1 MFEII
6 RKNQRVMQL
15 VLLVL
20 ILPSFVLIGVSGY
33 SSYVSGDSDIVK
45 VGDSAI
51 TSQEFD
57 RARRMQLDDMQRNNP
72 SGFDL
77 AQADSIESRRALLES
92 LIDQRVQI
100 EVATADRFNVSDIA
114 LRDYIASMPEFQ
126 ENGVFS
132 PALYSQ
138 VLASAGINTRDFEQ
152 SQRGQ
157 LARQR
162 VLGPVAA
169 SASMLPSVMNKL
181 EIALTE
187 ERGVRVRSFLT
198 RDFESKVQISDADLQ
213 AWYDANKQSLELPEQ
228 VKVEYLLLNEAAAS
242 KDLPT
247 PTDEQLKQYYEQNK
261 ARYVQAGRV
270 NISHILV
277 TLPAGA
283 SDSEREAAQTKAREL
298 AEKAQADKE
307 SFADLARAHSQDE
320 GSAREGGELGWISK
334 GSWPSVLENA
344 VFALKKGDVSGVIEG
359 PNGFHIFKSNEVQ
372 PEQGESFEQARSKVQ
387 DEVRKQLAS
396 ERFADMASKL
406 TNLVYENEDN
416 LEAAANA
423 LGLTLKQAQGV
434 SRQGLIPASQVDGE
448 LAAADSPDA
457 AVLDDS
463 RVRQALFNAEAMASR
478 KNAGVVEVSPDTLI
492 ALRVVDVKQA
502 HVPALDKVRG
512 IAEENLR
519 REKAAALAV
528 QAGEDYLKELQ
539 AGAEPE
545 SFSAQFAVSRAEFP
559 EMDEALLNKVLANPV
574 DKLPAYVG
582 DRQPQGYTVVQIL
595 SHQPGKAGNPG
606 LDMLTAQLTQAM
618 ARTETQAVLQAMRVE
633 EKVQLLPEAE
643 KELSASGDNE

>member
-20 ILPSFVLIGVSGY
+20 ILPSFILIGVSGY

-77 AQADSIESRRALLES
+77 AQADSLESRRALLES

-114 LRDYIASMPEFQ
+114 LRDHIATMPEFQ

-132 PALYSQ
+132 PTLYSQ
-138 VLASAGINTRDFEQ
+138 VLASAGIDARDFEQ

-157 LARQR
+157 LALQR

-169 SASMLPSVMNKL
+169 STSMLPSVMNKL

-187 ERGVRVRSFLT
+187 ERGVRTRRFLT
-198 RDFESKVQISDADLQ
+198 RDFEPQVQISDADLQ
-213 AWYDANKQSLELPEQ
+213 AWYDANKQSLELPQQ
-228 VKVEYLLLNEAAAS
+228 VKVEYLLLNEAAAF

-261 ARYVQAGRV
+261 ARYVQPGRV
-270 NISHILV
+270 NISHILLNV
-277 TLPAGA
+277 PAGA

-298 AEKAQADKE
+298 AEKAQANKDD
-307 SFADLARAHSQDE
+307 FADLARANSQDE

-359 PNGFHIFKSNEVQ
+359 PNGFHIFKINEVQ

-387 DEVRKQLAS
+387 EEVRKQLAS

-406 TNLVYENEDN
+406 TNLVYDNEDS

-423 LGLTLKQAQGV
+423 LGLTLKQAEGI
-434 SRQGLIPASQVDGE
+434 SRQGLIPASQVEGE
-448 LAAADSPDA
+448 LAAANGPDA
-457 AVLDDS
+457 AVLDDN
-463 RVRQALFNAEAMASR
+463 RVRQALFNAEALASR

-492 ALRVVDVKQA
+492 ALRVIDVTDA
-502 HVPALDKVRG
+502 HVPALDKVRT

-528 QAGEDYLKELQ
+528 QAGEDYLKQLQ
-539 AGAEPE
+539 AGSEPE
-545 SFSAQFAVSRAEFP
+545 NFSAQFAVSRAQFP

-618 ARTETQAVLQAMRVE
+618 ARTETQAVLQAMRVQ
-633 EKVQLLPEAE
+633 EKVQILPEAE
-643 KELSASGDNE
+643 KELTSSGEDE

>member
-77 AQADSIESRRALLES
+77 AQADSLESRRALLES

-114 LRDYIASMPEFQ
+114 LRDYIATMPEFQ

-138 VLASAGINTRDFEQ
+138 VLASAGIDTRDFEQ

-157 LARQR
+157 LALQR

-169 SASMLPSVMNKL
+169 STSMLPSVMNKL

-187 ERGVRVRSFLT
+187 ERGVRTRTFLT
-198 RDFESKVQISDADLQ
+198 RDFEPEVQISDADLQ
-213 AWYDANKQSLELPEQ
+213 AWYDANKQSLELPQQ
-228 VKVEYLLLNEAAAS
+228 VKVEYLLLNEAAAF

-261 ARYVQAGRV
+261 ARYVQPGRV

-277 TLPAGA
+277 NVPAGA

-298 AEKAQADKE
+298 AEKAQANKDD
-307 SFADLARAHSQDE
+307 FADLARANSQDE

-387 DEVRKQLAS
+387 EEVRKQLAS

-406 TNLVYENEDN
+406 TNLVYDNEDS

-423 LGLTLKQAQGV
+423 LGLTLKQAEGI
-434 SRQGLIPASQVDGE
+434 SRQGLIPASQVEGD
-448 LAAADSPDA
+448 LAAANGPDA

-463 RVRQALFNAEAMASR
+463 RVRQALFNAEALASR
-478 KNAGVVEVSPDTLI
+478 KNAGVVEVAPDTLI
-492 ALRVVDVKQA
+492 ALRVIDVTDA
-502 HVPALDKVRG
+502 HVPALDKVRT

-528 QAGEDYLKELQ
+528 QAGEDYLKQLQ
-539 AGAEPE
+539 AGSEPE
-545 SFSAQFAVSRAEFP
+545 NFSAQFAVSRAEFP

-606 LDMLTAQLTQAM
+606 LNMLTAQLTQAM
-618 ARTETQAVLQAMRVE
+618 ARTETQAVLQAMRVQ
-633 EKVQLLPEAE
+633 EKVQILPEAE
-643 KELSASGDNE
+643 KELTSSGEDE

>member
-77 AQADSIESRRALLES
+77 AQADSLESRRALLES

-114 LRDYIASMPEFQ
+114 LRDYIATMPEFQ

-138 VLASAGINTRDFEQ
+138 VLASAGIDTRDFEQ

-157 LARQR
+157 LALQR

-169 SASMLPSVMNKL
+169 STSMLPSVMNKL

-187 ERGVRVRSFLT
+187 ERGVRTRSFLT
-198 RDFESKVQISDADLQ
+198 RDFQPEVQISDADLQ
-213 AWYDANKQSLELPEQ
+213 AWYDANKQSLELPQQ
-228 VKVEYLLLNEAAAS
+228 VKVEYLLLNEAAAF

-261 ARYVQAGRV
+261 ARYVQPGRV

-277 TLPAGA
+277 NVPAGA

-298 AEKAQADKE
+298 AEKAQANKDD
-307 SFADLARAHSQDE
+307 FADLARANSQDE

-387 DEVRKQLAS
+387 EEVRKQLAS

-406 TNLVYENEDN
+406 TNLVYDNEDS

-423 LGLTLKQAQGV
+423 LGLTLKQAEGI
-434 SRQGLIPASQVDGE
+434 SRQGLIPASQVEGD
-448 LAAADSPDA
+448 LAAANGPDA

-463 RVRQALFNAEAMASR
+463 RVRQALFNAEALASR

-492 ALRVVDVKQA
+492 ALRVIDVTDA
-502 HVPALDKVRG
+502 HVPALDKVRT

-528 QAGEDYLKELQ
+528 QAGEDYLKQLQ
-539 AGAEPE
+539 AGSEPE
-545 SFSAQFAVSRAEFP
+545 NFSAQFAVSRAEFP

-618 ARTETQAVLQAMRVE
+618 ARTETQAVLQAMRVQ
-633 EKVQLLPEAE
+633 EKVQILPEAE
-643 KELSASGDNE
+643 KELTSSGEDE

>member
-77 AQADSIESRRALLES
+77 AQADSLESRRALLES

-114 LRDYIASMPEFQ
+114 LRDYIATMPEFQ

-138 VLASAGINTRDFEQ
+138 VLASAGIDTRDFEQ

-157 LARQR
+157 LALQR
-162 VLGPVAA
+162 VLGPVDA
-169 SASMLPSVMNKL
+169 STSMLPSVMNKL

-187 ERGVRVRSFLT
+187 ERGVRTRSFLT
-198 RDFESKVQISDADLQ
+198 RDFEPEVQISDADLQ
-213 AWYDANKQSLELPEQ
+213 AWYDANKQSLELPQQ
-228 VKVEYLLLNEAAAS
+228 VKVEYLLLNEAAAF

-261 ARYVQAGRV
+261 ARYVQPGRV

-277 TLPAGA
+277 NVPAGA

-298 AEKAQADKE
+298 AEKAQANKDD
-307 SFADLARAHSQDE
+307 FADLARANSQDE

-387 DEVRKQLAS
+387 EEVRKQLAS

-406 TNLVYENEDN
+406 TNLVYDNEDS

-423 LGLTLKQAQGV
+423 LGLTLKQAEGI
-434 SRQGLIPASQVDGE
+434 SRQGLIPASQVEGD
-448 LAAADSPDA
+448 LAAANGPDA

-463 RVRQALFNAEAMASR
+463 RVRQALFNAEALASR

-492 ALRVVDVKQA
+492 ALRVIDVTDA
-502 HVPALDKVRG
+502 HVPALDKVRT

-528 QAGEDYLKELQ
+528 QAGEDYLKQLQ
-539 AGAEPE
+539 AGSEPE
-545 SFSAQFAVSRAEFP
+545 NFSAQFAVSRAEFP

-618 ARTETQAVLQAMRVE
+618 ARTETQAVLQAMRVQ
-633 EKVQLLPEAE
+633 EKVQILPEAE
-643 KELSASGDNE
+643 KELTSSGEDE

>member
-77 AQADSIESRRALLES
+77 AQADSLESRRALLES

-114 LRDYIASMPEFQ
+114 LRDYIATMPEFQ

-138 VLASAGINTRDFEQ
+138 VLASAGIDTRDFEQ

-157 LARQR
+157 LALQR

-169 SASMLPSVMNKL
+169 STSMLPSVMNKL

-187 ERGVRVRSFLT
+187 ERGVRTRTFLT
-198 RDFESKVQISDADLQ
+198 RDFEPEVQISDADLQ
-213 AWYDANKQSLELPEQ
+213 AWYDANKQSLELPQQ
-228 VKVEYLLLNEAAAS
+228 VKVEYLLLNEAAAF

-261 ARYVQAGRV
+261 ARYVQPGRV

-277 TLPAGA
+277 NVPAGA

-298 AEKAQADKE
+298 AEKAQANKDD
-307 SFADLARAHSQDE
+307 FADLARANSQDE

-387 DEVRKQLAS
+387 EEVRKQLAS

-406 TNLVYENEDN
+406 TNLVYDNEDS

-423 LGLTLKQAQGV
+423 LGLTLKQAEGI
-434 SRQGLIPASQVDGE
+434 SRQGLIPASQVEGD
-448 LAAADSPDA
+448 LAAANGPDA

-463 RVRQALFNAEAMASR
+463 RVRQALFNAEALASR

-492 ALRVVDVKQA
+492 ALRVIDVTDA
-502 HVPALDKVRG
+502 HVPALDKVRT

-528 QAGEDYLKELQ
+528 QAGEDYLKQLQ
-539 AGAEPE
+539 AGSEPE
-545 SFSAQFAVSRAEFP
+545 NFSAQFAVSRAEFP

-618 ARTETQAVLQAMRVE
+618 ARTETQAVLQAMRVQ
-633 EKVQLLPEAE
+633 EKVQILPEAE
-643 KELSASGDNE
+643 KELTSSGEDE

>member
-77 AQADSIESRRALLES
+77 AQADSLESRRALLES

-114 LRDYIASMPEFQ
+114 LRDYIATMPEFQ

-138 VLASAGINTRDFEQ
+138 VLASAGIDTRDFEQ

-157 LARQR
+157 LALQR

-169 SASMLPSVMNKL
+169 STSMLPSVMNKL

-187 ERGVRVRSFLT
+187 ERGVRTRSFLT
-198 RDFESKVQISDADLQ
+198 RDFEPEVQISDADLQ
-213 AWYDANKQSLELPEQ
+213 AWYDANKQSLELPQQ
-228 VKVEYLLLNEAAAS
+228 VKVEYLLLNEAAAF

-261 ARYVQAGRV
+261 ARYVQPGRV

-277 TLPAGA
+277 NVPAGA

-298 AEKAQADKE
+298 AEKAQANKDD
-307 SFADLARAHSQDE
+307 FADLARANSQDE

-387 DEVRKQLAS
+387 EEVRKQLAS

-406 TNLVYENEDN
+406 TNLVYDNEDS

-423 LGLTLKQAQGV
+423 LGLTLKQAEGI
-434 SRQGLIPASQVDGE
+434 SRQGLIPASQVEGD
-448 LAAADSPDA
+448 LAAANGPDA

-463 RVRQALFNAEAMASR
+463 RVRQALFNAEALASR

-492 ALRVVDVKQA
+492 ALRVIDVTDA
-502 HVPALDKVRG
+502 HVPALDKVRT

-528 QAGEDYLKELQ
+528 QAGEDYLKQLQ
-539 AGAEPE
+539 AGSEPAN
-545 SFSAQFAVSRAEFP
+545 FSAQFAVSRAEFP

-606 LDMLTAQLTQAM
+606 LNMLTAQLTQAM
-618 ARTETQAVLQAMRVE
+618 ARTETQAVLQAMRVQ
-633 EKVQLLPEAE
+633 EKVQILPEAE
-643 KELSASGDNE
+643 KELTSSGEDE

>member
-77 AQADSIESRRALLES
+77 AQADSLESRRALLES

-114 LRDYIASMPEFQ
+114 LRDYIATMPEFQ

-138 VLASAGINTRDFEQ
+138 VLASAGIDTRDFEQ

-157 LARQR
+157 LALQR

-169 SASMLPSVMNKL
+169 STSMLPSVMNKL

-187 ERGVRVRSFLT
+187 ERGVRTRSFLT
-198 RDFESKVQISDADLQ
+198 RDFEPEVQISDADLQ
-213 AWYDANKQSLELPEQ
+213 AWYDANKQSLELPQQ
-228 VKVEYLLLNEAAAS
+228 VKVEYLLLNEAAAF

-261 ARYVQAGRV
+261 ARYVQPGRV

-277 TLPAGA
+277 NVPAGA

-298 AEKAQADKE
+298 AEKAQANKDD
-307 SFADLARAHSQDE
+307 FADLARANSQDE

-387 DEVRKQLAS
+387 EEVRKQLAS

-406 TNLVYENEDN
+406 TNLVYDNEDS

-423 LGLTLKQAQGV
+423 LGLTLKQAEGI
-434 SRQGLIPASQVDGE
+434 SRQGLIPASQVEGD
-448 LAAADSPDA
+448 LAAANGPDA

-463 RVRQALFNAEAMASR
+463 RVRQALFNAEVLASR

-492 ALRVVDVKQA
+492 ALRVIDVTDA
-502 HVPALDKVRG
+502 HVPALDKVRT

-519 REKAAALAV
+519 REKAAALAI
-528 QAGEDYLKELQ
+528 QAGEDYLKQLQ
-539 AGAEPE
+539 AGSEPE
-545 SFSAQFAVSRAEFP
+545 NFSAQFAVSRAEFP

-618 ARTETQAVLQAMRVE
+618 ARTETQAVLQAMRVQ
-633 EKVQLLPEAE
+633 EKVQILPEAE
-643 KELSASGDNE
+643 KELTSSGEDE

>member
-157 LARQR
+157 LALQR

-502 HVPALDKVRG
+502 HVPALDKVRD

-545 SFSAQFAVSRAEFP
+545 NFSAQFAVSRAEFP
-559 EMDEALLNKVLANPV
+559 EMDEALLNKVLVNPV

-633 EKVQLLPEAE
+633 KKVQLLPEAE

>member
-157 LARQR
+157 LALQR

-283 SDSEREAAQTKAREL
+283 SDSEREAGQTKAREL

-463 RVRQALFNAEAMASR
+463 RVRQALFNAEVMASR

-539 AGAEPE
+539 AGAAPE

>member
-77 AQADSIESRRALLES
+77 AQADSLESRRALLES

-114 LRDYIASMPEFQ
+114 LRDYIATMPEFQ

-138 VLASAGINTRDFEQ
+138 VLASAGIDTRDFEQ

-157 LARQR
+157 LALQR

-169 SASMLPSVMNKL
+169 STSMLPSVMNKL

-187 ERGVRVRSFLT
+187 ERGVRTRTFLT
-198 RDFESKVQISDADLQ
+198 RDFEPEVQISDADLQ
-213 AWYDANKQSLELPEQ
+213 AWYDANKQSLELPQQ
-228 VKVEYLLLNEAAAS
+228 VKVEYLLLNEAAAF

-261 ARYVQAGRV
+261 ARYVQPGRV

-277 TLPAGA
+277 NVPAGA

-298 AEKAQADKE
+298 AEKAQANKDD
-307 SFADLARAHSQDE
+307 FADLARANSQDE

-387 DEVRKQLAS
+387 EEVRKQLAS

-406 TNLVYENEDN
+406 TNLVYDNEDS

-423 LGLTLKQAQGV
+423 LGLTLKQAEGI
-434 SRQGLIPASQVDGE
+434 SRQGLIPASQVEGD
-448 LAAADSPDA
+448 LAAANGPDA

-463 RVRQALFNAEAMASR
+463 RVRQALFNAEALASR

-492 ALRVVDVKQA
+492 ALRVIDVTDA
-502 HVPALDKVRG
+502 HVPALDKVRT

-528 QAGEDYLKELQ
+528 QAGEDYLKQLQ
-539 AGAEPE
+539 AGSEPE
-545 SFSAQFAVSRAEFP
+545 NFSAQFAVSRAEFP

-606 LDMLTAQLTQAM
+606 LNMLTAQLTQAM
-618 ARTETQAVLQAMRVE
+618 ARTETQAVLQAMRVQ
-633 EKVQLLPEAE
+633 EKVQILPEAE
-643 KELSASGDNE
+643 KELTSSGEDE

>member
-539 AGAEPE
+539 AGAAPE

>member
-77 AQADSIESRRALLES
+77 AQADSLESRRALLES

-114 LRDYIASMPEFQ
+114 LRDYIATMPEFQ

-138 VLASAGINTRDFEQ
+138 VLASAGIDTRDFEQ

-157 LARQR
+157 LALQR

-169 SASMLPSVMNKL
+169 STSMLPSVMNKL

-187 ERGVRVRSFLT
+187 ERGVRTRTFLT
-198 RDFESKVQISDADLQ
+198 RDFEPEVQISDADLQ
-213 AWYDANKQSLELPEQ
+213 AWYDANKQSLELPQQ
-228 VKVEYLLLNEAAAS
+228 VKVEYLLLNEAAAF

-261 ARYVQAGRV
+261 ARYVQPGRV

-277 TLPAGA
+277 NVPAGA

-298 AEKAQADKE
+298 AEKAQANKDD
-307 SFADLARAHSQDE
+307 FADLARANSQDE

-387 DEVRKQLAS
+387 EEVRKQLAS

-406 TNLVYENEDN
+406 TNLVYDNEDS

-423 LGLTLKQAQGV
+423 LGLILKQAEGI
-434 SRQGLIPASQVDGE
+434 SRQGLIPASQVEGD
-448 LAAADSPDA
+448 LAAANGPDA

-463 RVRQALFNAEAMASR
+463 RVRQALFNAEALASR

-492 ALRVVDVKQA
+492 ALRVIDVTDA
-502 HVPALDKVRG
+502 HVPALDKVRT

-528 QAGEDYLKELQ
+528 QAGEDYLKQLQ
-539 AGAEPE
+539 AGSEPE
-545 SFSAQFAVSRAEFP
+545 NFSAQFAVSRAEFP

-606 LDMLTAQLTQAM
+606 LNMLTAQLTQAM
-618 ARTETQAVLQAMRVE
+618 ARTETQAVLQAMRVQ
-633 EKVQLLPEAE
+633 EKVQILPEAE
-643 KELSASGDNE
+643 KELTSSGEDE

>member
-77 AQADSIESRRALLES
+77 AQADSLESRRALLES

-114 LRDYIASMPEFQ
+114 LRDYIATMPEFQ

-138 VLASAGINTRDFEQ
+138 VLASAGIDTRDFEQ

-157 LARQR
+157 LALQR

-169 SASMLPSVMNKL
+169 STSMLPSVMNKL

-187 ERGVRVRSFLT
+187 ERGVRTRSFLT
-198 RDFESKVQISDADLQ
+198 RDFEPEVQISDADLQ
-213 AWYDANKQSLELPEQ
+213 AWYDANKQSLELPQQ
-228 VKVEYLLLNEAAAS
+228 VKVEYLLLNEAAAF

-261 ARYVQAGRV
+261 TRYVQPGRV

-277 TLPAGA
+277 NVPAGA

-298 AEKAQADKE
+298 AEKAQANKDD
-307 SFADLARAHSQDE
+307 FADLARANSQDE

-387 DEVRKQLAS
+387 EEVRKQLAS

-406 TNLVYENEDN
+406 TNLVYDNEDS

-423 LGLTLKQAQGV
+423 LGLTLKQAEGI
-434 SRQGLIPASQVDGE
+434 SRQGLIPASQVEGD
-448 LAAADSPDA
+448 LAAANGPDA

-463 RVRQALFNAEAMASR
+463 RVRQALFNAEALASR

-492 ALRVVDVKQA
+492 ALRVIDVTDA
-502 HVPALDKVRG
+502 HVPALDKVRT

-528 QAGEDYLKELQ
+528 QAGEDYLKQLQ
-539 AGAEPE
+539 AGSEPAN
-545 SFSAQFAVSRAEFP
+545 FSAQFAVSRAEFP

-618 ARTETQAVLQAMRVE
+618 ARTETQAVLQAMRVQ
-633 EKVQLLPEAE
+633 EKVQILPEAE
-643 KELSASGDNE
+643 KELTSSGEDE

>member
-77 AQADSIESRRALLES
+77 AQADSLESRRALLES

-114 LRDYIASMPEFQ
+114 LRDYIATMPEFQ

-138 VLASAGINTRDFEQ
+138 VLASAGIDTRDFEQ

-157 LARQR
+157 LALQR

-169 SASMLPSVMNKL
+169 STSMLPSVMNKL

-187 ERGVRVRSFLT
+187 ERGVRTRSFLT
-198 RDFESKVQISDADLQ
+198 RDFEPEVQISDADLQ
-213 AWYDANKQSLELPEQ
+213 AWYDANKQSLELPQQ
-228 VKVEYLLLNEAAAS
+228 VKVEYLLLNEAAAF

-261 ARYVQAGRV
+261 TRYVQPGRV

-277 TLPAGA
+277 NVPAGA

-298 AEKAQADKE
+298 AEKAQANKDD
-307 SFADLARAHSQDE
+307 FADLARANSQDE

-387 DEVRKQLAS
+387 EEVRKQLAS

-406 TNLVYENEDN
+406 TNLVYDNEDS

-423 LGLTLKQAQGV
+423 LGLTLKQAEGI
-434 SRQGLIPASQVDGE
+434 SRQGLIPASQVEGD
-448 LAAADSPDA
+448 LAAANGPDA

-463 RVRQALFNAEAMASR
+463 RVRQALFNAEALASR

-492 ALRVVDVKQA
+492 ALRVIDVTDA
-502 HVPALDKVRG
+502 HVPALDKVRT

-528 QAGEDYLKELQ
+528 QAGEDYLKQLQ
-539 AGAEPE
+539 AGSEPE
-545 SFSAQFAVSRAEFP
+545 NFSAQFAVSRAEFP

-606 LDMLTAQLTQAM
+606 LNMLTAQLTQAM
-618 ARTETQAVLQAMRVE
+618 ARTETQAVLQAMRVQ
-633 EKVQLLPEAE
+633 EKVQILPEAE
-643 KELSASGDNE
+643 KELTSSGEDE

>member
-157 LARQR
+157 LALQR

-198 RDFESKVQISDADLQ
+198 RDFESKVQISDADLE

-545 SFSAQFAVSRAEFP
+545 NFSAQFAVSRAEFP

-633 EKVQLLPEAE
+633 EKVELLPEAE

>member
-77 AQADSIESRRALLES
+77 AQADSLESRRALLES

-100 EVATADRFNVSDIA
+100 EVATAARFNVSDIA
-114 LRDYIASMPEFQ
+114 LRDYIATMPEFQ
-126 ENGVFS
+126 ENGSFS

-157 LARQR
+157 MALQR

-169 SASMLPSVMNKL
+169 SSSMLPSVMNKL

-187 ERGVRVRSFLT
+187 ERGVRTRSFLT

-213 AWYDANKQSLELPEQ
+213 AWYDANKQSLELPQQ

-242 KDLPT
+242 KDLAT
-247 PTDEQLKQYYEQNK
+247 PTDDQLKQYYEQNK

-283 SDSEREAAQTKAREL
+283 SDTEREAAQTKAREL
-298 AEKAQADKE
+298 AEKAQANKE
-307 SFADLARAHSQDE
+307 GFADLARANSQDE

-334 GSWPSVLENA
+334 GSWPSVLESA

-406 TNLVYENEDN
+406 TNLVYDNEDN

-423 LGLTLKQAQGV
+423 LGLTLKQAEGI
-434 SRQGLIPASQVDGE
+434 SRQGLIPASQVEGE
-448 LAAADSPDA
+448 LAAAKSPDA

-463 RVRQALFNAEAMASR
+463 RVRQALFNAETLASR

-492 ALRVVDVKQA
+492 ALRVTDVTEA
-502 HVPALDKVRG
+502 HVPALDKVRT

-528 QAGEDYLKELQ
+528 QAGEDYLKQLQ
-539 AGAEPE
+539 AGTEPE
-545 SFSAQFAVSRAEFP
+545 NFSAQFAVSRAEFP

-595 SHQPGKAGNPG
+595 SHEPGKSGNPG

-633 EKVQLLPEAE
+633 EKVQILPEAE
-643 KELSASGDNE
+643 KELTSTGDNE

>member
-157 LARQR
+157 LALQR

-545 SFSAQFAVSRAEFP
+545 NFSAQFAVSRAEFP

-633 EKVQLLPEAE
+633 EKVELLPEAE

>member
-77 AQADSIESRRALLES
+77 AQADSLESRRALLES

-114 LRDYIASMPEFQ
+114 LRDYIATMPEFQ

-138 VLASAGINTRDFEQ
+138 VLASAGIDTRDFEQ

-157 LARQR
+157 LALQR

-169 SASMLPSVMNKL
+169 STSMLPSVMNKL

-187 ERGVRVRSFLT
+187 ERGVRTRSFLT
-198 RDFESKVQISDADLQ
+198 RDFEPEVQISDAGLQ
-213 AWYDANKQSLELPEQ
+213 AWYDANKQSLELPQQ
-228 VKVEYLLLNEAAAS
+228 VKVEYLLLNEAAAF

-261 ARYVQAGRV
+261 ARYVQPGRV

-277 TLPAGA
+277 NVPAGA

-298 AEKAQADKE
+298 AEKAQANKDD
-307 SFADLARAHSQDE
+307 FADLARANSQDE

-387 DEVRKQLAS
+387 EEVRKQLAS

-406 TNLVYENEDN
+406 TNLVYDNEDS

-423 LGLTLKQAQGV
+423 LGLTLKQAEGI
-434 SRQGLIPASQVDGE
+434 SRQGLIPASQVEGD
-448 LAAADSPDA
+448 LAAANGPDA

-463 RVRQALFNAEAMASR
+463 RVRQALFNAEALASR

-492 ALRVVDVKQA
+492 ALRVIDVTDA
-502 HVPALDKVRG
+502 HVPALDKVRT

-528 QAGEDYLKELQ
+528 QAGEDYLKQLQ
-539 AGAEPE
+539 AGSEPE
-545 SFSAQFAVSRAEFP
+545 NFSAQFAVSRAEFP

-618 ARTETQAVLQAMRVE
+618 ARTETQAVLQAMRVQ
-633 EKVQLLPEAE
+633 EKVQILPEAE
-643 KELSASGDNE
+643 KELTSSGEDE

>member
-157 LARQR
+157 LALQR

-545 SFSAQFAVSRAEFP
+545 NFSAQFAVSRAEFP

>member
-77 AQADSIESRRALLES
+77 AQADSLESRRALLES

-100 EVATADRFNVSDIA
+100 EVATAARFNVSDIA
-114 LRDYIASMPEFQ
+114 LRDYIATMPEFQ

-138 VLASAGINTRDFEQ
+138 VLASAGIDTRDFEQ

-157 LARQR
+157 LALQR

-169 SASMLPSVMNKL
+169 STSMLPSVMNKL

-187 ERGVRVRSFLT
+187 ERGVRIRSFLT
-198 RDFESKVQISDADLQ
+198 RDFESQVQISDADLQ
-213 AWYDANKQSLELPEQ
+213 AWYDANKQSLELPQQ
-228 VKVEYLLLNEAAAS
+228 VKVEYLLLNEAAAF

-277 TLPAGA
+277 NVPAGA
-283 SDSEREAAQTKAREL
+283 SDSERETAQTKAREL
-298 AEKAQADKE
+298 AEKAQANKDD
-307 SFADLARAHSQDE
+307 FADLARANSQDE

-387 DEVRKQLAS
+387 EEVRKQLAS

-406 TNLVYENEDN
+406 TNLVYDNEDS

-423 LGLTLKQAQGV
+423 LGLTLKQAEGIT
-434 SRQGLIPASQVDGE
+434 RQGLIPASQVEGD
-448 LAAADSPDA
+448 LAAANGPDA

-463 RVRQALFNAEAMASR
+463 RVRQALFNAEALASR

-492 ALRVVDVKQA
+492 ALRVIDVTDA
-502 HVPALDKVRG
+502 HVPALDKVRT

-528 QAGEDYLKELQ
+528 QAGEDYLKQLQ
-539 AGAEPE
+539 AGSEPE
-545 SFSAQFAVSRAEFP
+545 NFSAQFAVSRAEFP

-582 DRQPQGYTVVQIL
+582 DRQPQGYTIVQIL

-618 ARTETQAVLQAMRVE
+618 ARTETQAVLQAMRVQ
-633 EKVQLLPEAE
+633 EKVQILPEAE
-643 KELSASGDNE
+643 KELTSSGEDE

>member
-157 LARQR
+157 LALQR

-539 AGAEPE
+539 AGAAPE
-545 SFSAQFAVSRAEFP
+545 SFSAQLAVSRAEFP

>member
-157 LARQR
+157 LALQR

-283 SDSEREAAQTKAREL
+283 SDSEREAGQTKAREL

-539 AGAEPE
+539 AGAAPE

>member
-157 LARQR
+157 LALQR

>member
-157 LARQR
+157 LALRR

>member
-77 AQADSIESRRALLES
+77 AQADSLESRRALLES

-114 LRDYIASMPEFQ
+114 LRDYIATMPEFQ

-138 VLASAGINTRDFEQ
+138 VLASAGIDTRDFEQ

-157 LARQR
+157 LALQR

-169 SASMLPSVMNKL
+169 STSMLPSVMNKL

-187 ERGVRVRSFLT
+187 ERGVRTRSFLT
-198 RDFESKVQISDADLQ
+198 RDFEPEVQISDADLQ
-213 AWYDANKQSLELPEQ
+213 AWYDANKQSLELPQQ
-228 VKVEYLLLNEAAAS
+228 VKVEYLLLNEAAAF

-261 ARYVQAGRV
+261 ARYVQPGRV

-277 TLPAGA
+277 NVPAGA

-298 AEKAQADKE
+298 AEKAQANKDD
-307 SFADLARAHSQDE
+307 FADLARANSQDE

-387 DEVRKQLAS
+387 EEVRKQLAS

-406 TNLVYENEDN
+406 TNLVYDNEDS

-423 LGLTLKQAQGV
+423 LGLTLKQAEGI
-434 SRQGLIPASQVDGE
+434 SRQGLIPASQVEGD
-448 LAAADSPDA
+448 LAAANGPDA

-463 RVRQALFNAEAMASR
+463 RVRQALFNAEALASR

-492 ALRVVDVKQA
+492 ALRVIDVTDA
-502 HVPALDKVRG
+502 HVPALDKVRT

-528 QAGEDYLKELQ
+528 QAGEDYLKQLQ
-539 AGAEPE
+539 AGSEPE
-545 SFSAQFAVSRAEFP
+545 NFSAQFAVSRAEFP

-618 ARTETQAVLQAMRVE
+618 ARTETQAVLQAMRVQ
-633 EKVQLLPEAE
+633 EKVQILPEAE
-643 KELSASGDNE
+643 KE

>member
-77 AQADSIESRRALLES
+77 AQADSLESRRALLES

-114 LRDYIASMPEFQ
+114 LRDYIATMPEFQ

-138 VLASAGINTRDFEQ
+138 VLASAGIDTRDFEQ

-157 LARQR
+157 LALQR

-169 SASMLPSVMNKL
+169 STSMLPSVMNKL

-187 ERGVRVRSFLT
+187 ERGVRTRSFLT
-198 RDFESKVQISDADLQ
+198 RDFEPEVQISDADLQ
-213 AWYDANKQSLELPEQ
+213 AWYDANKQSLELPQQ
-228 VKVEYLLLNEAAAS
+228 VKVEYLLLNEAAAF

-261 ARYVQAGRV
+261 ARYVQPGRV

-277 TLPAGA
+277 NVPAGA

-298 AEKAQADKE
+298 AEKAQANKDD
-307 SFADLARAHSQDE
+307 FADLARANSQDE

-387 DEVRKQLAS
+387 EEVRKQLAS

-406 TNLVYENEDN
+406 TNLVYDNEDS

-423 LGLTLKQAQGV
+423 LGLTLKQAEGI
-434 SRQGLIPASQVDGE
+434 SRQGLIPASQVEGD
-448 LAAADSPDA
+448 LAAANGPDA

-463 RVRQALFNAEAMASR
+463 RVRQALFNAEALASR

-492 ALRVVDVKQA
+492 ALRVIDVTDA
-502 HVPALDKVRG
+502 HVPALDKVRT

-528 QAGEDYLKELQ
+528 QAGEDYLKQLQ
-539 AGAEPE
+539 AGSEPE
-545 SFSAQFAVSRAEFP
+545 NFSAQFAVSRAEFP

-618 ARTETQAVLQAMRVE
+618 ARTETQAVLQAMRVQ
-633 EKVQLLPEAE
+633 EKVQILPEAE
-643 KELSASGDNE
+643 KELTSSGEDE

>member
-77 AQADSIESRRALLES
+77 AQADSLESRRALLES

-114 LRDYIASMPEFQ
+114 LRDYIATMPEFQ

-138 VLASAGINTRDFEQ
+138 VLASAGIDTRDFEQ

-157 LARQR
+157 LALQR

-169 SASMLPSVMNKL
+169 STSMLPSVMNKL

-187 ERGVRVRSFLT
+187 ERGVRTRTFLT
-198 RDFESKVQISDADLQ
+198 RDFEPEVQISDADLQ
-213 AWYDANKQSLELPEQ
+213 AWYDANKQSLELPQQ
-228 VKVEYLLLNEAAAS
+228 VKVEYLLLNEAAAF

-261 ARYVQAGRV
+261 ARYVQPGRV

-277 TLPAGA
+277 NVPAGA

-298 AEKAQADKE
+298 AEKAQANKDD
-307 SFADLARAHSQDE
+307 FADLARANSQDE

-387 DEVRKQLAS
+387 EEVRKQLAS

-406 TNLVYENEDN
+406 TNLVYDNEDS

-423 LGLTLKQAQGV
+423 LGLILKQAEGI
-434 SRQGLIPASQVDGE
+434 SRQGLIPASQVEGD
-448 LAAADSPDA
+448 LAAANGPDA

-463 RVRQALFNAEAMASR
+463 RVRQALFNAEALASR

-492 ALRVVDVKQA
+492 ALRVIDVTDA
-502 HVPALDKVRG
+502 HVPALDKVRT

-528 QAGEDYLKELQ
+528 QAGEDYLKQLQ
-539 AGAEPE
+539 AGSEPE
-545 SFSAQFAVSRAEFP
+545 NFSAQFAVSRAEFP

-618 ARTETQAVLQAMRVE
+618 ARTETQAVLQAMRVQ
-633 EKVQLLPEAE
+633 EKVQILPEAE
-643 KELSASGDNE
+643 KELTSSGEDE

>member
-157 LARQR
+157 LALQR

-277 TLPAGA
+277 TLPAGT

-320 GSAREGGELGWISK
+320 GSAREGGELGWVSK

-545 SFSAQFAVSRAEFP
+545 NFSAQFAVSRAEFP

>member
-33 SSYVSGDSDIVK
+33 SSYVSGDSDMVK

-157 LARQR
+157 LALQR

-545 SFSAQFAVSRAEFP
+545 NFSAQFAVSRAEFP

-633 EKVQLLPEAE
+633 EKVELLPEAE

>member
-157 LARQR
+157 LALQR

-539 AGAEPE
+539 AGAAPE

>member
-77 AQADSIESRRALLES
+77 AQADSLESRRALLES

-114 LRDYIASMPEFQ
+114 LRDYIATMPEFQ

-138 VLASAGINTRDFEQ
+138 VLASAGIDTRDFEQ

-157 LARQR
+157 LALQR

-169 SASMLPSVMNKL
+169 STSMLPSVMNKL

-187 ERGVRVRSFLT
+187 ERGVRTRSFLT
-198 RDFESKVQISDADLQ
+198 RDFEPEVQISDADLQ
-213 AWYDANKQSLELPEQ
+213 AWYDANKQSLELPQQ
-228 VKVEYLLLNEAAAS
+228 VKVEYLLLNEAAAF

-261 ARYVQAGRV
+261 ARYVQPGRV

-277 TLPAGA
+277 NVPAGA

-298 AEKAQADKE
+298 AEKAQANKDD
-307 SFADLARAHSQDE
+307 FADLARANSQDE

-387 DEVRKQLAS
+387 EEVRKQLAS

-406 TNLVYENEDN
+406 TNLVYDNEDS

-423 LGLTLKQAQGV
+423 LGLTLKQAEGI
-434 SRQGLIPASQVDGE
+434 SRQGLIPASQVEGD
-448 LAAADSPDA
+448 LAAANGPDA

-463 RVRQALFNAEAMASR
+463 RVRQALFNAEVLASR

-492 ALRVVDVKQA
+492 ALRVIDVTDA
-502 HVPALDKVRG
+502 HVPALDKVRT

-528 QAGEDYLKELQ
+528 QAGEDYLKQLQ
-539 AGAEPE
+539 AGSEPE
-545 SFSAQFAVSRAEFP
+545 NFSAQFAVSRAEFP

-606 LDMLTAQLTQAM
+606 LNMLTAQLTQAM
-618 ARTETQAVLQAMRVE
+618 ARTETQAVLQAMRVQ
-633 EKVQLLPEAE
+633 EKVQILPEAE
-643 KELSASGDNE
+643 KELTSSGEDE

>member
-100 EVATADRFNVSDIA
+100 EVATAYRFNVSDIA

-157 LARQR
+157 LALQR

-545 SFSAQFAVSRAEFP
+545 NFSAQFAVSRAEFP

>member
-77 AQADSIESRRALLES
+77 AQADSLESRRALLES

-114 LRDYIASMPEFQ
+114 LRDYIATMPEFQ

-138 VLASAGINTRDFEQ
+138 VLASAGIDTRDFEQ

-157 LARQR
+157 LALQR

-169 SASMLPSVMNKL
+169 STSMLPSVMNKL

-187 ERGVRVRSFLT
+187 ERGVRTRTFLT
-198 RDFESKVQISDADLQ
+198 RDFEPEVQISDADLQ
-213 AWYDANKQSLELPEQ
+213 AWYDANKQSLELPQQ
-228 VKVEYLLLNEAAAS
+228 VKVEYLLLNEAAAF

-261 ARYVQAGRV
+261 ARYVQPGRV

-277 TLPAGA
+277 NVPAGA

-298 AEKAQADKE
+298 AEKAQANKDD
-307 SFADLARAHSQDE
+307 FADLARANSQDE

-387 DEVRKQLAS
+387 EEVRKQLAS

-406 TNLVYENEDN
+406 TNLVYDNEDS

-423 LGLTLKQAQGV
+423 LGLILKQAEGI
-434 SRQGLIPASQVDGE
+434 SRQGLIPASQVEGD
-448 LAAADSPDA
+448 LAAANGPDA

-463 RVRQALFNAEAMASR
+463 RVRQALFNAEALASR

-492 ALRVVDVKQA
+492 ALRVIDVTDA
-502 HVPALDKVRG
+502 HVPALDKVRT

-528 QAGEDYLKELQ
+528 QAGEDYLKQLQ
-539 AGAEPE
+539 AGSEPE
-545 SFSAQFAVSRAEFP
+545 NFSAQFAVSRAEFP

-595 SHQPGKAGNPG
+595 SHQHGKAGNPG

-618 ARTETQAVLQAMRVE
+618 ARTETQAVLQAMRVQ
-633 EKVQLLPEAE
+633 EKVQILPEAE
-643 KELSASGDNE
+643 KELTSSGEDE

>member
-77 AQADSIESRRALLES
+77 AQADSLESRRALLES

-114 LRDYIASMPEFQ
+114 LRDYIATMPEFQ

-138 VLASAGINTRDFEQ
+138 VLASAGIDTRDFEQ

-157 LARQR
+157 LALQR

-169 SASMLPSVMNKL
+169 STSMLPSVMNKL

-187 ERGVRVRSFLT
+187 ERGVRIRSFLT
-198 RDFESKVQISDADLQ
+198 RDFESRVQISDADLQ
-213 AWYDANKQSLELPEQ
+213 AWYDANKQSLELPQQ
-228 VKVEYLLLNEAAAS
+228 VKVEYLLLNEAAAF

-277 TLPAGA
+277 NVPAGA
-283 SDSEREAAQTKAREL
+283 SDSERETAQTKAREL
-298 AEKAQADKE
+298 AEKAQANKDD
-307 SFADLARAHSQDE
+307 FADLARANSQDE

-387 DEVRKQLAS
+387 EEVRKQLAS

-406 TNLVYENEDN
+406 TNLVYDNEDSV
-416 LEAAANA
+416 EAAANA
-423 LGLTLKQAQGV
+423 LGLTLKQAEGIT
-434 SRQGLIPASQVDGE
+434 RQGLIPASQVEGD
-448 LAAADSPDA
+448 LAAANGPDA

-463 RVRQALFNAEAMASR
+463 RVRQALFNAEALASR

-492 ALRVVDVKQA
+492 ALRVIDVTDA
-502 HVPALDKVRG
+502 HVPALDKVRT

-528 QAGEDYLKELQ
+528 QAGEDYLKQLQ
-539 AGAEPE
+539 AGSEPE
-545 SFSAQFAVSRAEFP
+545 NFSAQFAVSRAEFP

-582 DRQPQGYTVVQIL
+582 DRQPQGYTIVQIL

-618 ARTETQAVLQAMRVE
+618 ARTETQAVLQAMRVQ
-633 EKVQLLPEAE
+633 EKVQILPEAE
-643 KELSASGDNE
+643 KELTSSGEDE

>member
-157 LARQR
+157 LALQR

-595 SHQPGKAGNPG
+595 SHQPGMAGNPG

>member
-45 VGDSAI
+45 VGNSAI

-157 LARQR
+157 LALQR

-545 SFSAQFAVSRAEFP
+545 NFSAQFAVSRAEFP

>member
-1 MFEII
+1 
-6 RKNQRVMQL
+6 
-15 VLLVL
+15 
-20 ILPSFVLIGVSGY
+20 
-33 SSYVSGDSDIVK
+33 
-45 VGDSAI
+45 
-51 TSQEFD
+51 
-57 RARRMQLDDMQRNNP
+57 MQLDDMQRNNP

-77 AQADSIESRRALLES
+77 AQADSLDSRRALLES

-100 EVATADRFNVSDIA
+100 EVATAARFNVSDIA
-114 LRDYIASMPEFQ
+114 LRDYIATMPEFQ
-126 ENGVFS
+126 ENGSFS

-157 LARQR
+157 MALQR

-169 SASMLPSVMNKL
+169 SSSMLPSVMNKL

-187 ERGVRVRSFLT
+187 ERGVRTRSFLT

-213 AWYDANKQSLELPEQ
+213 AWYDANKQSLELPQQ

-242 KDLPT
+242 KDLAT
-247 PTDEQLKQYYEQNK
+247 PTEDQLKQYYEQNK

-283 SDSEREAAQTKAREL
+283 SDAEREAAQSKAREL
-298 AEKAQADKE
+298 AEKAQANKE
-307 SFADLARAHSQDE
+307 GFADLARANSQDE

-334 GSWPSVLENA
+334 GSWPSVLESA

-359 PNGFHIFKSNEVQ
+359 PNGFHIFKSNDVQ
-372 PEQGESFEQARSKVQ
+372 PEQ
-387 DEVRKQLAS
+387 
-396 ERFADMASKL
+396 
-406 TNLVYENEDN
+406 
-416 LEAAANA
+416 
-423 LGLTLKQAQGV
+423 
-434 SRQGLIPASQVDGE
+434 ASQVEGD
-448 LAAADSPDA
+448 LAAAQSPDA

-463 RVRQALFNAEAMASR
+463 RVRQALFNAETLASR

-492 ALRVVDVKQA
+492 ALRVTDVADA
-502 HVPALDKVRG
+502 HVPALDKVRT

-528 QAGEDYLKELQ
+528 QAGEDYLKQLQ
-539 AGAEPE
+539 AGSEPE
-545 SFSAQFAVSRAEFP
+545 NFSAQFAVSRAEFP

-595 SHQPGKAGNPG
+595 SHEPGKAGNPG

-633 EKVQLLPEAE
+633 EKVQILPEAE
-643 KELSASGDNE
+643 KELTSTGENE

>member
-77 AQADSIESRRALLES
+77 AQADSLESRRALLES

-114 LRDYIASMPEFQ
+114 LRDYIATMPEFQ

-138 VLASAGINTRDFEQ
+138 VLASAGIDTRDFEQ

-157 LARQR
+157 LALQR

-169 SASMLPSVMNKL
+169 STSMLPSVMNKL

-187 ERGVRVRSFLT
+187 ERGVRTRSFLT
-198 RDFESKVQISDADLQ
+198 RDFEPEVQISDADLQ
-213 AWYDANKQSLELPEQ
+213 AWYDANKQSLELPQQ
-228 VKVEYLLLNEAAAS
+228 VKVEYLLLNEAAAF

-261 ARYVQAGRV
+261 ARYVQPGRV

-277 TLPAGA
+277 NVPAGA

-298 AEKAQADKE
+298 AEKAQANKDD
-307 SFADLARAHSQDE
+307 FADLARANSQDE

-387 DEVRKQLAS
+387 EEVRKQLAS

-406 TNLVYENEDN
+406 TNLVYDNEDS

-423 LGLTLKQAQGV
+423 LGLTLKQAEGI
-434 SRQGLIPASQVDGE
+434 SRQGLIPASQVEGD
-448 LAAADSPDA
+448 LAAANGPDA

-463 RVRQALFNAEAMASR
+463 RVRQALFNAEALASR

-492 ALRVVDVKQA
+492 ALRVIDVTDA
-502 HVPALDKVRG
+502 HVPALDKVRT

-528 QAGEDYLKELQ
+528 QAGEDYLKQLQ
-539 AGAEPE
+539 AGSEPE
-545 SFSAQFAVSRAEFP
+545 NFSAQFAVSRAEFP

-606 LDMLTAQLTQAM
+606 LNMLTAQLTQAM
-618 ARTETQAVLQAMRVE
+618 ARTETQAVLQAMRVQ
-633 EKVQLLPEAE
+633 EKVQILPEAE
-643 KELSASGDNE
+643 KELTSSGEDE

>member
-157 LARQR
+157 LALQR

-448 LAAADSPDA
+448 LAAAESPDA